1 MATPFFQNTSGAFP
15 SFGATPQ
22 PQPPQQTTTI
32 QPQTTTQL
40 PQLPRNTKFVDLPSH
55 IKQALLSLEK
65 SIVENTHKAA
75 SPILRPVE
83 NDPDY
88 FLKSELQSLFQR
100 ISDYYREYYRL
111 NLATDQIQKRTHI
124 QHQHTEL
131 AIRTV
136 ERFKNPQHR
145 SGLLALDQPM
155 NQLQQSYTNAFQK
168 DLESIQRDLD
178 SLSEY
183 LDWISAQKKNN
194 AQLDSLSSFPLLLQQ
209 IHQRSLQ
216 LANDLVNLERDPKL
230 KRLIKG

>member
-1 MATPFFQNTSGAFP
+1 MTTPLFQNTPGPFS
-15 SFGATPQ
+15 SFVTI
-22 PQPPQQTTTI
+22 PQQISTL
-32 QPQTTTQL
+32 L
-40 PQLPRNTKFVDLPSH
+40 PHLPRNTKFVDLPSH

-83 NDPDY
+83 NDPDR
-88 FLKSELQSLFQR
+88 FLKSELQSLFQK

-155 NQLQQSYTNAFQK
+155 SQLQQSYTDAFQK
-168 DLESIQRDLD
+168 DLELIQRDLD

-183 LDWISAQKKNN
+183 LDWISTQKKSNI
-194 AQLDSLSSFPLLLQQ
+194 QLDSLCSFPLLLQQ

-216 LANDLVNLERDPKL
+216 LANDMVSLERDPKL